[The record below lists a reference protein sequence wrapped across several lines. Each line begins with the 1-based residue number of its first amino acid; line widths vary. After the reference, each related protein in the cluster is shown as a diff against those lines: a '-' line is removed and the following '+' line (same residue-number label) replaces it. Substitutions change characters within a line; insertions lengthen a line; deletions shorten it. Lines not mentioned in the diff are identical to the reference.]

1 MGVVHRYCSIA
12 EQVGF
17 ASYEGVRAAAVGVTG
32 DYLFAAFHPSAIGL
46 AMKQDLKIETQRDA
60 SLRGTEIV
68 ATAVWG
74 EGEIH
79 DAYGVECV
87 ADSSIKSP

>member
-1 MGVVHRYCSIA
+1 MNV
-12 EQVGF
+12 
-17 ASYEGVRAAAVGVTG
+17 YESSNIDTLGGVTG